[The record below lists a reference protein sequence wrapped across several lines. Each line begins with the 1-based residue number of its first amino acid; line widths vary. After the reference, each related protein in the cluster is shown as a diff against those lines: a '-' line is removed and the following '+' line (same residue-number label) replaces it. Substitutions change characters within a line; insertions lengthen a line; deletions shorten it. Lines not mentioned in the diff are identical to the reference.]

1 MIPKPLDKITDV
13 ELRDVLQNI
22 QEEASGQYLVLT
34 GVPTAGTPLLQDGE
48 RGIDTSNDIW
58 IRRNGK
64 LFKITP
70 TTVIPIT

>member
-34 GVPTAGTPLLQDGE
+34 GVPTAGTPLLSEGE
-48 RGIDTSNDIW
+48 RGIFNNIIY
-58 IRRNGK
+58 IRRNG
-64 LFKITP
+64 LIQVITP
-70 TTVIPIT
+70 SSTITIT